1 MSQKGAIVR
10 LKILIANTRK
20 ILVELERELQCIIDD
35 KEKKS

>member
-1 MSQKGAIVR
+1 MGKSGAIIR